1 MTTFDL
7 EKELI
12 LADHQLS
19 DSIFLESKTTKSEIS
34 TIPVPRFS
42 QSCLGGTFDRLHA
55 GHKILLSEAC
65 LVATDKTV
73 IGLAHGDLLK
83 EKLLRVWVENFKT
96 S

>member
-1 MTTFDL
+1 M
-7 EKELI
+7 
-12 LADHQLS
+12 S
-19 DSIFLESKTTKSEIS
+19 DSIFLESKTSKSEIS
-34 TIPVPRFS
+34 TLSVPRFA